1 MALEDQKLSERALT
15 ADATDAEL
23 HIIKPIGGGLYA
35 SWRITLTN
43 LIKGVTDAIAAITAI
58 LNAGTLTIK
67 HTNQTGDFTQAI
79 AINTKLESIDFKYL
93 SGSLTISVGTTP
105 AGTEIINS
113 LTLTSESA
121 SNLLDLIFDSAETL
135 YFTIS
140 GGAVDVIINY
150 RLNY

>member
-1 MALEDQKLSERALT
+1 MALEDQKLSARALT
-15 ADATDAEL
+15 TDPTDAEL
-23 HIIKPIGGGLYA
+23 HIIKPIGGGLYE
-35 SWRITLTN
+35 SVRITLVN
-43 LIKGVTDAIAAITAI
+43 LLAGITSAIAAINVI
-58 LNAGTLTIK
+58 LGAGTLTVK
-67 HTNQTGDFTQAI
+67 HLNQTGDFTQAI

-93 SGSLTISVGTTP
+93 SGTPVIKVGTTP

-135 YFTIS
+135 YFTLS
-140 GGAVDVIINY
+140 GGAVDAVINW